1 MSTRINTNVT
11 ALMAANNLAL
21 NSDKL
26 SGNIA
31 RLSSG
36 MRINSAADDP
46 AGLVISTNMKAQ
58 ITGLDQATS
67 NTNDAINMIKTG
79 EGALSQVDA
88 LLMSMRQLA
97 VHASN
102 AGVNSAVD
110 VAADQTQIASAI
122 SSINRISSATQFGT
136 KKLLDGSASSAATTT
151 SGSIALTGQSAAA
164 SLTVATQ
171 GSYTTTAAYDTAS
184 VTGATQSTVKTSAG
198 TALNEFYQG
207 TVNINGAAYIVGSAG
222 NGVNLTTLNSEIQA
236 SGYVAVQDT
245 TSFAVAFVAQAAGA
259 TGTPNVT
266 VTGLNHGTTS
276 ATATTAFT
284 AGTVTQGTNALIS
297 INVAGAGALSSSSV
311 QNIGGTNY
319 YSFSNGLVLTS
330 TTIPTAV
337 AASAIAG
344 QTGSGTAQVSA
355 NLLGVG
361 AKLSAVAGVTTTGND
376 LEFQVGANGGQ
387 TSSQSIQSTAADQ
400 LGKNAATYTDANG
413 NAQTVLTDS
422 LKDLNVSTFKG
433 AQDAI
438 AVIDKAIT
446 DISSLRANLGAFQ
459 ANVLQSNVAS
469 LSVASENLKA
479 SESTIVDTNLSTEI
493 VDYTKN
499 QILVQAATSALGQ
512 ANQAPQAILKLL
524 Q

>member
-11 ALMAANNLAL
+11 ALMAANNLSI

-26 SGNIA
+26 SQNIA

-46 AGLVISTNMKAQ
+46 AGLVISTNMQAQ

-102 AGVNSAVD
+102 AGVNSAAD

-122 SSINRISSATQFGT
+122 TSINRISSTTQFGT
-136 KKLLDGSASSAATTT
+136 KKLLDGSASSASTTT
-151 SGSIALTGQSAAA
+151 SGSIALTGQSASA
-164 SLTVATQ
+164 SLTIATQ
-171 GSYTTTAAYDTAS
+171 GSYTTTAAYNTAS
-184 VTGATQSTVKTSAG
+184 VTGATESTVTTGSG
-198 TALNEFYQG
+198 TALNEFYSGAVSVNG
-207 TVNINGAAYIVGSAG
+207 TSYTIGAAGA
-222 NGVNLTTLNSEIQA
+222 GVNLATLNSAIQA
-236 SGYVAVQDT
+236 SGYQAVQDT
-245 TSFAVAFVAQAAGA
+245 TTFALAFVSQTAGA
-259 TGTPNVT
+259 TGAPNVT
-266 VTGLNHGTTS
+266 VTGLSHATTS
-276 ATATTAFT
+276 AGAATAFT
-284 AGTVTQGTNALIS
+284 AGTSVQGANASMTL
-297 INVAGAGALSSSSV
+297 NVGGASALTSSSV

-319 YSFSNGLVLTS
+319 FSFANGLVTTS

-337 AASAIAG
+337 AATVIAG
-344 QTGSGTAQVSA
+344 QTGSGTAAVSA
-355 NLLGVG
+355 NLLTGG
-361 AKLSAVAGVTTTGND
+361 ATLNATKGVTTTGSD
-376 LEFQVGANGGQ
+376 LQFQVGSNGGQ
-387 TSSQSIQSTAADQ
+387 TASQQIGSTAADQ
-400 LGKNAATYTDANG
+400 LGKSASTYTDANG

-446 DISSLRANLGAFQ
+446 DISTLRANLGSFQ
-459 ANVLQSNVAS
+459 TNVLQSNVQS
-469 LSVASENLKA
+469 LSVASENLKS